1 MQDFGAA
8 VLIGGM
14 SRIGQPACD
23 VWALDVDM
31 VLNFVE
37 NPKKFK
43 KENVW
48 IRKDINKEDEQ
59 LVCRWAHTTGVID
72 NRNIIIFGGI
82 DSKLNAIRFIS
93 AYDFLDHKFVQL

>member
-48 IRKDINKEDEQ
+48 IRKDINKEDE
-59 LVCRWAHTTGVID
+59 
-72 NRNIIIFGGI
+72 
-82 DSKLNAIRFIS
+82 
-93 AYDFLDHKFVQL
+93 